1 MFGILSELIR
11 YVIFMYLVLLMAY
24 AQRDNNVFYNNQF
37 VASHGFNSE
46 DVEDIVTTPPEVLD
60 FMEEVIE
67 NGIYYVDEDSEGFF
81 SEGRGYFLQE
91 PRLRQLRI
99 LPEDCKAPKIFNG
112 AVRCVLKL
120 DRGRRSAELDTAD
133 YGEGWS
139 NYSAALNMTAWMFSH
154 EESHATNRGDH
165 DKCYCSLLATT
176 DMQSFWFGFSL
187 GLHT

>member
-24 AQRDNNVFYNNQF
+24 AQRDNNIFYNNQF
-37 VASHGFNSE
+37 VANHGFNSE

-91 PRLRQLRI
+91 PRLRQFRM
-99 LPEDCKAPKIFNG
+99 LPKYCKTPKVFHV

-154 EESHATNRGDH
+154 DESHATNRGNDRASQVLFNSGRSSI
-165 DKCYCSLLATT
+165 DAIKTTGFQLL
-176 DMQSFWFGFSL
+176 F
-187 GLHT
+187 